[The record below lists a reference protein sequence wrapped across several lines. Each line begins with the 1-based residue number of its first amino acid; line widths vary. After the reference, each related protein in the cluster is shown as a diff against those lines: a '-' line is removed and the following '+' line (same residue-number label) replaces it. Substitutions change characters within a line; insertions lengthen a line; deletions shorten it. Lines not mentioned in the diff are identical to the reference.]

1 MADKFLDFI
10 DMIDGGGYG
19 EGKMG
24 DKFEGGG
31 IFSMLANALATPYGS
46 EDKDRMRRVRQ
57 MRGLLAPDESIAPSA
72 APRPTVTRGGG
83 AGQAQVRPQ
92 ARPAPSM
99 AFGSTP
105 VGGGMPAAPSMTFGN
120 IPVGGGMPAAQNYE
134 STARQILR
142 MKQGPKDYRSQHI
155 TEAVSDAYHREMA
168 LAESLGISP
177 EEADARSYAQK
188 HMAYPEME
196 MEYLTDPESRFA
208 YGGIANIERLM
219 PPVSGAPQAPQGIP
233 VQPYQAKQVPPSLQ
247 LDPIPK
253 YAETLDRMKQEL
265 GEEKY
270 RQILMSPNFAQIL
283 QIYERGGPM
292 R

>member
-46 EDKDRMRRVRQ
+46 EDDERKRRVLQ

-83 AGQAQVRPQ
+83 AGQAQARPQ

-120 IPVGGGMPAAQNYE
+120 IPVGGGMPAAP
-134 STARQILR
+134 TAS
-142 MKQGPKDYRSQHI
+142 QGPSPQ
-155 TEAVSDAYHREMA
+155 A
-168 LAESLGISP
+168 GIP
-177 EEADARSYAQK
+177 
-188 HMAYPEME
+188 
-196 MEYLTDPESRFA
+196 
-208 YGGIANIERLM
+208 M
-219 PPVSGAPQAPQGIP
+219 PLGAPSPQAGIP
-233 VQPYQAKQVPPSLQ
+233 MPMTDDDAFRIMVSQ
-247 LDPIPK
+247 LGQT
-253 YAETLDRMKQEL
+253 AVDRMSGQQFIQTL
-265 GEEKY
+265 N
-270 RQILMSPNFAQIL
+270 QIKSQG
-283 QIYERGGPM
+283 RGM
-292 R
+292 

>member
-83 AGQAQVRPQ
+83 GGQAQVRPQ

-99 AFGSTP
+99 PFGSTP

-120 IPVGGGMPAAQNYE
+120 IPVGGGMPAAAAQNMVRPE
-134 STARQILR
+134 MPASGMPQAARAAL
-142 MKQGPKDYRSQHI
+142 QGPS
-155 TEAVSDAYHREMA
+155 
-168 LAESLGISP
+168 
-177 EEADARSYAQK
+177 
-188 HMAYPEME
+188 
-196 MEYLTDPESRFA
+196 
-208 YGGIANIERLM
+208 
-219 PPVSGAPQAPQGIP
+219 PQAGMPTVMTDDDAFRIM
-233 VQPYQAKQVPPSLQ
+233 VSQ
-247 LDPIPK
+247 LGQT
-253 YAETLDRMKQEL
+253 AVDRMSGQQFIQTL
-265 GEEKY
+265 N
-270 RQILMSPNFAQIL
+270 QIKSQG
-283 QIYERGGPM
+283 RGM
-292 R
+292 

>member
-1 MADKFLDFI
+1 MADRFLDFI

-120 IPVGGGMPAAQNYE
+120 IPVGGGMPAAPAQNMVRPE
-134 STARQILR
+134 IAASGMPQAARAAL
-142 MKQGPKDYRSQHI
+142 QGPS
-155 TEAVSDAYHREMA
+155 
-168 LAESLGISP
+168 
-177 EEADARSYAQK
+177 
-188 HMAYPEME
+188 
-196 MEYLTDPESRFA
+196 
-208 YGGIANIERLM
+208 
-219 PPVSGAPQAPQGIP
+219 PQAGMPMAMTDNDAFRIMVSELGQTA
-233 VQPYQAKQVPPSLQ
+233 V
-247 LDPIPK
+247 
-253 YAETLDRMKQEL
+253 DRMSGQQFIQTL
-265 GEEKY
+265 N
-270 RQILMSPNFAQIL
+270 QIKSQG
-283 QIYERGGPM
+283 RGM
-292 R
+292 

>member
-46 EDKDRMRRVRQ
+46 EDEERMRRVRQ

-99 AFGSTP
+99 AFGTTP

-120 IPVGGGMPAAQNYE
+120 IPVGGGMPAAP
-134 STARQILR
+134 SAV
-142 MKQGPKDYRSQHI
+142 QGPSPQAGI
-155 TEAVSDAYHREMA
+155 PMP
-168 LAESLGISP
+168 LGAPSP
-177 EEADARSYAQK
+177 QAGIPMPMGRPSPQEGMPIPSGA
-188 HMAYPEME
+188 
-196 MEYLTDPESRFA
+196 DPEFA
-208 YGGIANIERLM
+208 QFMER
-219 PPVSGAPQAPQGIP
+219 
-233 VQPYQAKQVPPSLQ
+233 AKQDPMMSQFIDNADVMRNIFKMYKQQ
-247 LDPIPK
+247 LS
-253 YAETLDRMKQEL
+253 TGRM
-265 GEEKY
+265 Y
-270 RQILMSPNFAQIL
+270 
-283 QIYERGGPM
+283 
-292 R
+292 